1 MTTPILLSYE
11 INRNT
16 MALLPAFHTDY
27 DTIVL
32 ESDHTYYVKETSQ
45 KMIEKAC
52 IEGGSTYK
60 GRGEAVSTLINVH
73 SKIPIPIDPTDHLY
87 IFPTHSPTSMVCVWI
102 FYHHITTFKPLP
114 NSSNKTLI
122 TFTNA
127 EQHTLDVSYP
137 TFEKQMQRTSYCI
150 VRLTHRPFE
159 RRRRLQVVE

>member
-1 MTTPILLSYE
+1 MTIPILLSYE

-32 ESDHTYYVKETSQ
+32 ELDHTYYVKETSL
-45 KMIEKAC
+45 MMMERAC
-52 IEGGSTYK
+52 IEGGSTYD
-60 GRGEAVSTLINVH
+60 GRREAVSTLINVH
-73 SKIPIPIDPTDHLY
+73 SKVPIPIDPTDHLY
-87 IFPTHSPTSMVCVWI
+87 TFPTHSPTKMVCIWI

-114 NSSNKTLI
+114 KSPHKTLI
-122 TFTNA
+122 TFTNS
-127 EQHTLDVSYP
+127 EQLTIDVSYT

-159 RRRRLQVVE
+159 RRRKLQVVE